1 MPLSTIRTCL
11 LAVVALLVALPA
23 QAQQVLDT
31 PTWTLPA
38 GSVDWFSAT
47 DNTARGGALNP
58 ATGHFLVVSRPG
70 DPPAPQVN
78 ILGAEDGE
86 VLGQLNVTGIPATGA
101 GFFPL
106 NLIGATSDGQIFAS
120 NMVLTANEANPL
132 RIYRWAN
139 EGAAPELVWSGIP
152 SAHRYGD
159 SFGVFGSGNQVYV
172 FVSGPGHTSI
182 AEFMWDGEEMSAPR
196 LIPVATGAARGA
208 IARGRTAAT
217 LWINGGGTTLR
228 EINRE
233 TGEIVREIP
242 GTVVP
247 AAYMVATHFAIDG
260 RQFVAAGIKNPEME
274 AEIVDV
280 TDPGAPVVVAR
291 TARFGTNA
299 NANATGAIAYDRAR
313 NQLILL
319 GTNNGV
325 AAYDL
330 DFLLPDVL
338 ADAEWKIQAGSV
350 DWFGINNTE
359 RGAAYN
365 PATDNVVVVSR
376 AAGPSLRILHAGT
389 GEERGTMN
397 VTGIS
402 GGTFALSEIA
412 ITEDG
417 QIFAANLTT
426 DAAASPARIYR
437 WRNERAMPELVFSGA
452 LPAPSANWTAGRYG
466 DGIGVYGSGDDVDVY
481 LGGSNNDTIVRFNW
495 DGEALTQAAVLVP
508 EAGVQRGRFGLAPVS
523 RDELWINGAGAVL
536 ALVDANTGDIIR
548 EVLDSPRS
556 TAGGYLAYFT
566 LDGRQHLATGP
577 QFGIEE
583 GFAVYDVTTP
593 GSEYVVALTEVLGPN
608 PNLNAA
614 GSPAWDFRRNN
625 LIVLS
630 TNNAVASYSLM
641 EADMDAAP
649 SQPLVRTPADGATL
663 TVEGGAGQE
672 VVVSWTAARDLAGSA
687 FTYTW
692 ELAASEDAEEP
703 LAAIDAEG
711 ETSLTLTIGDIDAL
725 LEEAGVA
732 VGQSVQLVHRA
743 VAMRNGTTVTGDWA
757 RVTMTR
763 GVVGLMTIA
772 DARAE
777 PLGTEVTVEGVVTR
791 ARGTFTYFQDDTA
804 GLTVRQTSGSA
815 WHTAVGEGDI
825 APGTRVRVTGVT
837 SQFRGLIQINA
848 ADLRSFEILGEDEVP
863 EAQEVTLAELRDN
876 GEAYEA
882 QLVRVRDLNTRATG
896 TFAAASSYNVGDE
909 TVTLPETGS
918 SAVVLRI
925 PNAADTEWAGRTIPE
940 SPFTFEGVVG
950 QFTPNSDGTPADEGY
965 QLLAIGAD
973 DLRSTVS
980 SDPGVVPVA
989 FGVEGNYPN
998 PFAGRTALRFDLPAD
1013 AEVRVEVYDVMG
1025 RRVLAVPAV
1034 AVSAGA
1040 GQSLALDADGLAAG
1054 TYLWRLTADTAG
1066 ESFTQTGRMTIVR

>member
-1 MPLSTIRTCL
+1 MPLSTIRTSL
-11 LAVVALLVALPA
+11 LVVLALLVALPA
-23 QAQQVLDT
+23 QAQHVLDT
-31 PTWTLPA
+31 PTWQIGTDDA
-38 GSVDWFSAT
+38 DWLAN
-47 DNTARGGALNP
+47 DNFARGAALNP
-58 ATGHFLVVSRPG
+58 ATGNVLVVSRTG
-70 DPPAPQVN
+70 SLQV
-78 ILGAEDGE
+78 IAVDAETGAEGDA
-86 VLGQLNVTGIPATGA
+86 LNVTGIA
-101 GFFPL
+101 GGTFPL
-106 NLIGATSDGQIFAS
+106 NLIGVSSDGQIFAT
-120 NMVLTANEANPL
+120 NLTVAASEASPL
-132 RIYRWAN
+132 KIYRWAD
-139 EGAAPELVWSGIP
+139 EEAAPEVVYEGAP
-152 SAHRYGD
+152 SAARYGD
-159 SFGVFGSGNQVYV
+159 SFTVFGSGDEVYV
-172 FVSGPGHTSI
+172 LVSGSANTSI
-182 AEFMWDGEEMSAPR
+182 AEFMWDGEELSAPR
-196 LIPVATGAARGA
+196 LIPVTAQTARGG
-208 IARGRTAAT
+208 IARGFRGET
-217 LWINGGGTTLR
+217 LWINGAGTTLR
-228 EINRE
+228 EIDRE
-233 TGEIVREIP
+233 TGALVREIP
-242 GTVVP
+242 GSVVP
-247 AAYMVATHFAIDG
+247 AGFMLSEFFVIEGRHFA
-260 RQFVAAGIKNPEME
+260 VAAIRNI
-274 AEIVDV
+274 AADAVDRTYVEIVDV
-280 TDPGAPVVVAR
+280 TVPGEETVVAR
-291 TARFGTNA
+291 AAQIGGNTNP
-299 NANATGAIAYDRAR
+299 NASGAADYDAAR
-313 NQLILL
+313 NQLIVFA
-319 GTNNGV
+319 TNNSL
-325 AAYDL
+325 AAFSL
-330 DFLLPDVL
+330 DALRPERLDM
-338 ADAEWKIQAGSV
+338 AEWKIQAGSV

-376 AAGPSLRILHAGT
+376 AAGLSLRILHAGT

-523 RDELWINGAGAVL
+523 RDELWVNGAGAVL
-536 ALVDANTGDIIR
+536 ALIDANTGDIIR

-556 TAGGYLAYFT
+556 TAGGYLAYFM

-593 GSEYVVALTEVLGPN
+593 GREYVVALTEVLGPN

-630 TNNAVASYSLM
+630 SNNAIASYSLM

-649 SQPLVRTPADGATL
+649 SEPLVRTPADGATL
-663 TVEGGAGQE
+663 TVGGAASQE
-672 VVVSWTAARDLAGSA
+672 IVISWTAARDLAGSA
-687 FTYTW
+687 FTYSW
-692 ELAASEDAEEP
+692 ELAASEDAEVP
-703 LAAIDAEG
+703 LVAVDAGG

-725 LEEAGVA
+725 LAAAGLA
-732 VGQSVQLVHRA
+732 VGESIQLVHRA
-743 VAMRNGTTVTGDWA
+743 VATTNGTTVAGDWA
-757 RVTMTR
+757 RVTLTR

-772 DARAE
+772 AARAE

-791 ARGTFTYFQDDTA
+791 SRGTFTYFQDDTA

-815 WHTAVGEGDI
+815 WHTAVGEGEI
-825 APGTRVRVTGVT
+825 APGTRVRLTGVT
-837 SQFRGLIQINA
+837 SQFRGLVQINA
-848 ADLRSFEILGEDEVP
+848 ADLRSFEVLGEEEVP
-863 EAQEVTLAELRDN
+863 EPVEVTLAELRDN

-882 QLVRVRDLNTRATG
+882 RLVRVEGLTTSATG
-896 TFAAASSYNVGDE
+896 TFAAANSYNVGDA
-909 TVTLPETGS
+909 TVPLPATGAS
-918 SAVVLRI
+918 PVVLRI
-925 PNAADTEWAGRTIPE
+925 PNAADTEWAGQPVPDG
-940 SPFTFEGVVG
+940 PFTFEGVIG
-950 QFTPNSDGTPADEGY
+950 QFTPNSDGTPAGEGY
-965 QLLAIGAD
+965 QLLVIGEGD
-973 DLRSTVS
+973 IILEGVST
-980 SDPGVVPVA
+980 DPGALPVA

-998 PFAGRTALRFDLPAD
+998 PFAARTALRFSLPAD

-1034 AVSAGA
+1034 AVSGGA
-1040 GQSLALDADGLAAG
+1040 GQSIALDANGLAAG